1 VRRAGARGRPYDA
14 GVRGQREI
22 VQAMGAERRAFGAVF
37 SSGAGIAPRR
47 RASAWALRVVAGFL
61 VLGATGLARP
71 QMAVAQS
78 SSNVPGQGSLDAEID
93 PFPYDPRL
101 EIRSYLQNHLPSLW
115 WANEPEYGLG
125 VFTVTIHVPV
135 NWRGNPTSALQQLC
149 PQANSTIWQGIKR
162 LELQPFYKNAM
173 WPGVVC
179 RP

>member
-1 VRRAGARGRPYDA
+1 
-14 GVRGQREI
+14 
-22 VQAMGAERRAFGAVF
+22 MGAERHAFAIVF
-37 SSGAGIAPRR
+37 FSKARFSKARTAAFRLCC
-47 RASAWALRVVAGFL
+47 AWALCAAARGFM
-61 VLGATGLARP
+61 LGA
-71 QMAVAQS
+71 MAIAWSQPVFAQS

-101 EIRSYLQNHLPSLW
+101 EIRTYLQNHLPSLW

>member
-1 VRRAGARGRPYDA
+1 MGAVRRRLPDA
-14 GVRGQREI
+14 GRCECRAAADGI
-22 VQAMGAERRAFGAVF
+22 GAIEQQCA
-37 SSGAGIAPRR
+37 
-47 RASAWALRVVAGFL
+47 
-61 VLGATGLARP
+61 
-71 QMAVAQS
+71 
-78 SSNVPGQGSLDAEID
+78 GSLDAEID

-125 VFTVTIHVPV
+125 VFTVTIHIPV